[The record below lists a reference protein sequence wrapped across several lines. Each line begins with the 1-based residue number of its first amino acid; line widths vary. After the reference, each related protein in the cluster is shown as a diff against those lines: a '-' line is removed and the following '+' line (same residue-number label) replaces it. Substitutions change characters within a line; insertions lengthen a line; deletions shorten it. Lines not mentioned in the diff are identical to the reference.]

1 MQNTDITAGRRIFVL
16 DGSAVKD
23 GTHWAPKDFTD
34 LHKGDVFKIY
44 DGETRYIDLNTGDN
58 VWMAASE
65 PFQSE
70 GHWAVDCYN

>member
-1 MQNTDITAGRRIFVL
+1 MPNTDITAGRRIFVL
-16 DGSAVKD
+16 DRSAVKD
-23 GTHWAPKDFTD
+23 RTHWTPKDFTD

-44 DGETRYIDLNTGDN
+44 DGETRYTDLNTGDN
-58 VWMAASE
+58 VWMASSE